1 MAIAQPTVLT
11 DTWVT
16 ITWDEF
22 MRVSEDPTYAEA
34 KLYYYNGRM
43 RIEMPPV
50 GNDHSSDHSIVSHAV
65 HLFAGVRGLDLAGKD
80 NCSYRKTGFREVQ
93 PDASFYIG
101 ETASAIPYGTKVIN
115 LDLYPPPTLVIEIA
129 DTSLSDDKGE
139 KRLLYE
145 EMGVAE
151 YWIADVAT
159 TQVIAFAI
167 LPADPLRGIENGGSR
182 RITESAVLP
191 GLKISLLQAAL
202 QMTRQTNHGKVG
214 AWLLQQFQ
222 QL

>member
-1 MAIAQPTVLT
+1 MAIVQPTILD
-11 DTWVT
+11 DTWVAT
-16 ITWDEF
+16 TWDEF
-22 MRVSEDPTYAEA
+22 MRVAEDPAYAKA
-34 KLYYYNGRM
+34 KLYYYNGRT
-43 RIEMPPV
+43 RAEMPPV
-50 GNDHSSDHSIVSHAV
+50 GCDHARDHSIIAHTI
-65 HLFAGVRGLDLAGKD
+65 HLFAGLHSLDLNGKS
-80 NCSYRKTGFREVQ
+80 NCSYRKAGLWEVQ

-101 ETASAIPYGTKVIN
+101 ETAGAIPYGTKIIN

-145 EMGVAE
+145 ELGVAE

-159 TQVIAFAI
+159 TQVIAFA
-167 LPADPLRGIENGGSR
+167 IENGGSR